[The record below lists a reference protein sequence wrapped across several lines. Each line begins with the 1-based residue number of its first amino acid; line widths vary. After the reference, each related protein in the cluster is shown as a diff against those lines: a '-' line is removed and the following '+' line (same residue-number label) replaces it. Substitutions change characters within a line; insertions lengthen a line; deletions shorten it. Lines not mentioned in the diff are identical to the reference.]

1 MISALSYGIWHEDMA
16 SKFPSLEELLQSVSE
31 KSLEEPCSDEHIVEI
46 AREITAW
53 RLIAP
58 HLGLKAVDEE
68 DILQNQD
75 DVRIQRREML
85 RTWRQKLGSK
95 ATYSSL
101 AKALYKTERVDL
113 VEKLAELLTKV
124 HIAETLIKAAATS
137 SPKLGPSSFK
147 FPSDYSEIVKEQEA
161 RLLGAVDLRSLL
173 QDFKRVGKLVYH
185 GIIAYKAGGSIPQ
198 CVELRITMKDLG
210 YDIAQLCDKSAR
222 TAALASGSILV
233 DLKCTLLEDPEKS
246 VEMLDVVKKF
256 ADGMTIAAEVLQLD
270 FEKQADKFDKLLS
283 VSTKALAG
291 EQVLIP
297 IV

>member
-1 MISALSYGIWHEDMA
+1 MA

-46 AREITAW
+46 AREITTW

-85 RTWRQKLGSK
+85 RIWRQKLGSK

-124 HIAETLIKAAATS
+124 HIAEPLIKAAATGS
-137 SPKLGPSSFK
+137 LKLGPSSFK
-147 FPSDYSEIVKEQEA
+147 FSSEYSEIVKDC
-161 RLLGAVDLRSLL
+161 LGVDLESLL

-185 GIIAYKAGGSIPQ
+185 GSIAYKAGGSVPQ
-198 CVELRITMKDLG
+198 CVEMRITMKDLG
-210 YDIAQLCDKSAR
+210 YDIAQLCAKSAQ
-222 TAALASGSILV
+222 TAALASDSILV

-246 VEMLDVVKKF
+246 VEMLDVVKKI
-256 ADGMTIAAEVLQLD
+256 ADSMTKAAEELQLD
-270 FEKQADKFDKLLS
+270 FRKQVDKFDKLLS
-283 VSTKALAG
+283 VSERALAG